1 MPALSIQPPF
11 PIFTDPDGQPLENG
25 YVWIGTA
32 NQNPI
37 TNPITAYWDAAL
49 TVPAAQPVRT
59 LNGYPV
65 NAGTP
70 ARLYVNSDYS
80 IQVQNKNGSVVY
92 SAPAATE
99 RLSADLVTFVQAGT
113 GAVQRTAQA
122 KMRDIISVLDFGA
135 VGDGVANDT
144 AALQAAINAATA
156 TKRRLYVPAGTYLY
170 TTLAVNDEFAIS
182 GDGNSSALKTTQT
195 SSGGITVTTRWP
207 VIFEN
212 LALTAVGPQT
222 AGALLTLTDTT
233 FENGLSTFR
242 NVTFAN
248 HYIGLRFIRA
258 ATWSVMDCYFESA
271 GLDAGST
278 HIWIQND
285 QNPDSGDSNIIGNVF
300 YYSNNIGTHIRQISS
315 GGTKIIGNKFLYG
328 ACHYRMVLATG
339 AATYDLIFANN
350 SSEFASDGNMIFD
363 AGAGA
368 SWANIQIQ
376 NNQYTI
382 TAAKFGILFN
392 DNGFQWAD
400 GIFIGGNI
408 FGSTGAAT
416 AMVLNRSRRVS
427 IDTNLYRMES
437 GSTGINI
444 PANTQIIDVKPQ
456 SFNNSVQFPITG
468 SITSTDV
475 FITSVTGKNFS
486 LGVGANIQILLN
498 NSLADSVALVTVG
511 GLVNT
516 VGDVT
521 GLYIVTGAFNTV
533 TTVTAI
539 SNVAVTT
546 NGTSITVTNNTG
558 QIFNGK
564 VLVSY

>member
-1 MPALSIQPPF
+1 MAGVKISELPTATSPVAP
-11 PIFTDPDGQPLENG
+11 TDVLAVVQGG
-25 YVWIGTA
+25 ATRK
-32 NQNPI
+32 
-37 TNPITAYWDAAL
+37 AAIDQL
-49 TVPAAQPVRT
+49 GFLQ
-59 LNGYPV
+59 
-65 NAGTP
+65 
-70 ARLYVNSDYS
+70 S
-80 IQVQNKNGSVVY
+80 
-92 SAPAATE
+92 
-99 RLSADLVTFVQAGT
+99 GT
-113 GAVQRTAQA
+113 GAVTRTAQA

-182 GDGNSSALKTTQT
+182 GDGNSSNLKTTQAFN
-195 SSGGITVTTRWP
+195 GGITVTTNSP

-212 LALTAVGPQT
+212 LALTAVGPQI
-222 AGALLTLTDTT
+222 AGALLTLTDDS

-242 NVTFAN
+242 NVTFFN

-258 ATWSVMDCYFESA
+258 ATWSVTDCYFESA
-271 GLDAGST
+271 GLDAAST

-300 YYSNNIGTHIRQISS
+300 YYSNNVGTHIRQISS

-382 TAAKFGILFN
+382 TASKFGILFN
-392 DNGFQWAD
+392 DNGFVWAD

-408 FGSTGAAT
+408 FGSTGAST
-416 AMVLNRSRRVS
+416 AITLNRTRRVS
-427 IDTNLYRMES
+427 IDTNLYRMET
-437 GSTGINI
+437 GSTGINVT
-444 PANTQIIDVKPQ
+444 ANTQIVDIKPQ
-456 SFNNSVQFPITG
+456 SFSNAVTFPITG
-468 SITSTDV
+468 SINSADV
-475 FITSVTGKNFS
+475 FITNATGKNFS
-486 LGVGANIQILLN
+486 LAPSASVQILLN
-498 NSLADSVALVTVG
+498 NSLSDSVALVTVG
-511 GLVNT
+511 GLVNN

-521 GLYIVTGAFNTV
+521 GLYIITGAFNTV

-539 SNVAVTT
+539 SNVAVIT
-546 NGTSITVTNNTG
+546 NGTSITVINNTG
-558 QIFNGK
+558 EIFNGK

>member
-1 MPALSIQPPF
+1 MPALSIQPPY
-11 PIFTDPDGQPLENG
+11 PIFTDTDGQPLENG
-25 YVWIGTA
+25 YIWIGTA

-37 TNPITAYWDAAL
+37 TNPVTAYWDAAL
-49 TVPAAQPVRT
+49 TVTAAQPVRT

-80 IQVQNKNGSVVY
+80 IQVQNKNGTVVY

-99 RLSADLVTFVQAGT
+99 RLSADLVTFIQAGS
-113 GAVQRTAQA
+113 GAVTRTAQA

-182 GDGNSSALKTTQT
+182 GDGNSSNLKTTQAAG
-195 SSGGITVTTRWP
+195 GGITVTTNWP

-222 AGALLTLTDTT
+222 SGALLTLTDDT

-248 HYIGLRFIRA
+248 HYIGLRFTRA

-271 GLDAGST
+271 GVDAGST

-300 YYSNNIGTHIRQISS
+300 YYSNSVGTHIRQISS

-392 DNGFQWAD
+392 DNGFLWAD
-400 GIFIGGNI
+400 GINISGNI

-416 AMVLNRSRRVS
+416 AMALNRTRRVS
-427 IDTNLYRMES
+427 IDTNSYRMEA

-444 PANTQIIDVKPQ
+444 STSTQIVDIKPQ
-456 SFNNSVQFPITG
+456 SFNQLSIPISG
-468 SITSTDV
+468 NITNADV
-475 FITSVTGKNFS
+475 FITSATGKNFT
-486 LGVGANIQILLN
+486 LAAGASIQILLDN
-498 NSLADSVALVTVG
+498 TLSSSVALVTIG
-511 GLVNT
+511 GLVQS

-539 SNVAVTT
+539 SSVVVTT
-546 NGTSITVTNNTG
+546 NATSITIQNNTG
-558 QIFNGK
+558 QIFGGK